1 LFDVFENELVCLIQD
16 SFIDN
21 GNYCDDDFNLAGIN
35 LKQTLSKMDSE
46 SDLFG
51 APENKISEWQVNQ

>member
-1 LFDVFENELVCLIQD
+1 MIQD

-51 APENKISEWQVNQ
+51 APDNKISEWQVNQ